1 MITILFQTGG
11 PFHPVEAQAKLIQSW
26 LPSDWKVKT
35 AFGTDVFDQLED
47 ADIYVAGGLH
57 WTGLKD
63 LSTLIGSAPE
73 PPIWASA
80 QIEKH
85 PYTPPSEAH
94 KTEFRN
100 FVCSGRP
107 VLAFHGGILS
117 YDDWPE
123 YGQLLGYRWEQGIT
137 DHTLY
142 AKWKVKIKPSSHPII
157 RDVSDYELIDELYY
171 NVQVEAGMNQEM
183 HAFAEFGPEQTRA
196 AKFPMVI
203 TGRGGRTPNAGK
215 SAYLANGHSLETFE
229 CGALRPLWINTLKW
243 LLER

>member
-1 MITILFQTGG
+1 MTTIVFQTGG
-11 PFHPVEAQAKLIQSW
+11 PFHPVDAQAKHIQSW
-26 LPSDWKVKT
+26 LPSDWKIKS
-35 AFGTDVFDQLED
+35 AFGTDAFEQLRE
-47 ADIYVAGGLH
+47 ADLYVAGGLH

-63 LSTLIGSAPE
+63 LSTLIGSEPE

-85 PYTPPSEAH
+85 PYIPPTEAH
-94 KTEFRN
+94 KAEFRK
-100 FVCSGRP
+100 FVQSGRP
-107 VLAFHGGILS
+107 ILAFHSGILS

-142 AKWKVKIKPSSHPII
+142 AEWKVKTRLSHSIVRNVP
-157 RDVSDYELIDELYY
+157 DYQLIDELYY
-171 NVQVEAGMNQEM
+171 NVQVEAGMNQKM
-183 HAFAEFGPEQTRA
+183 HVYAEFGPEQTRP

-203 TGRGGRTPNAGK
+203 TGVGGRIAGAGK
-215 SAYLANGHSLETFE
+215 TAYLANGHSLKTFE
-229 CGALRPLWINTLKW
+229 CSALRPLWINTLTW